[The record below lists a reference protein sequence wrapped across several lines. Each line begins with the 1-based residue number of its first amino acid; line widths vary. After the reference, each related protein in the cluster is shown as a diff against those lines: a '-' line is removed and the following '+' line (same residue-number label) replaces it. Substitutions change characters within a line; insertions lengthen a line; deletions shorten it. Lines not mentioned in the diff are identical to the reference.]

1 MGFEGVFAVD
11 GTNCVPEG
19 LLCAVGVKVGSSDFS
34 KFSKT
39 ESSPGIPARTWKLLE
54 TLTL

>member
-19 LLCAVGVKVGSSDFS
+19 LLCAVGVKVGSGDFS